1 MKIRIE
7 SIVDLLQIKGI
18 GRRTAFK
25 ICKHLDFSPKSDE
38 WFDVLY
44 KFSHENPNVR
54 MPTLNKVEV
63 EESIKKSEI
72 IFEKS
77 EKANVKI
84 LSFFDSQ
91 YPENLKSIADPP
103 LIINVKG
110 EVNKLNTFVGVAIV
124 GTREPNEAGQKAGL
138 YFSKLLAEMGFNI
151 ISGLAKGSDAAAH
164 EGSLQVGGMTTAV
177 LAHGLQTVYPKEN
190 KNLAEKII
198 DCGGILLSE
207 YLFGTGA
214 LSNYFV
220 ERDRLQSGLSQ
231 ATIVIQTA
239 EKGGTMHAVRATLNA
254 KKKLAAVKYGNR
266 ELSYEKTEGNE
277 LLILKGEAFSLSS
290 SNLAEFVSSFHSPNP
305 DHLIDS
311 AASLDE
317 LPPPQLSL
325 QF

>member
-25 ICKHLDFSPKSDE
+25 ICRHLDFSPKSDE

-54 MPTLNKVEV
+54 MPTLNKVEL
-63 EESIKKSEI
+63 EESLKKSEI

-91 YPENLKSIADPP
+91 YPETLKSIADPP

-110 EVNKLNTFVGVAIV
+110 EVNKLNTLVGIAVV
-124 GTREPNEAGQKAGL
+124 GTREPNEAGQKAGR

-151 ISGLAKGSDAAAH
+151 ISGLAKGSDTAAH
-164 EGSLQVGGMTTAV
+164 EGSLQAGGMTTAV

-239 EKGGTMHAVRATLNA
+239 EKGGTMHAVRSTLDA
-254 KKKLAAVKYGNR
+254 KKKLAAVKYGSR
-266 ELSYEKTEGNE
+266 ELGFEKTEGNE
-277 LLILKGEAFSLSS
+277 LLIQKGEAFSLSS
-290 SNLAEFVSSFHSPNP
+290 SNLTEFVSSFYSPNP
-305 DHLIDS
+305 DQLTKS
-311 AASLDE
+311 AANLGE
-317 LPPPQLSL
+317 LPPPQLTL